1 MKWMMMWM
9 MMPLMAS
16 AQAISGTNAFLPFG
30 LLAYKKTGQQA
41 ESSVGLV
48 GASAFQTI
56 SQLGFHA
63 GNRFMIRDMN
73 HTGIACIFPQKNGA
87 LGFSGRYSGGGI
99 FAGFSG
105 SSSMGLKIHQQ
116 LGIGLSMELTGF
128 KWSGQSTSLGMQA
141 KGGMLYWLNPKTGLG
156 FQVNQWF
163 PLGRSQGNFNRMI
176 RELITGIG
184 TTVNQ
189 QLYLSM
195 EIRKRTNE
203 LTEIS
208 GLVEWQAAASIGLL
222 AAINTA
228 SHSFMMGLTKNIE
241 KNKWGII
248 FSNHPQ
254 LGLSG
259 NLTVNHGLAK

>member
-9 MMPLMAS
+9 MMPMMAG
-16 AQAISGTNAFLPFG
+16 AQAISGTQAFLPFG
-30 LLAYKKTGQQA
+30 LLAYKKTGQHA
-41 ESSVGLV
+41 ESLVGLV
-48 GASAFQTI
+48 AAGAFQTI
-56 SQLGFHA
+56 PQLGFHA
-63 GNRFMIRDMN
+63 GNQFMIREMN
-73 HTGIACIFPQKNGA
+73 EAGIAFILPQKNGA
-87 LGFSGRYSGGGI
+87 FGFSGQYSGGGI

-105 SSSMGLKIHQQ
+105 SSSMGLKINEQ

-128 KWSGQSTSLGMQA
+128 KWTDQAPSLGMQA
-141 KGGMLYWLNPKTGLG
+141 KGGMLYWINPKTGLG

-163 PLGRSQGNFNRMI
+163 PLGKGVGNSNRFL

-184 TTVNQ
+184 TAVNE
-189 QLYLSM
+189 QLYLCL

-222 AAINTA
+222 AAIHTTN
-228 SHSFMMGLTKNIE
+228 HLFMMGITKSRE
-241 KNKWGII
+241 KNKWGIF

-259 NLTVNHGLAK
+259 SLTMNHGLSK

>member
-1 MKWMMMWM
+1 MKLMMMWM
-9 MMPLMAS
+9 MMPMLAN
-16 AQAISGTNAFLPFG
+16 AQAIFGTSAFLPFG

-41 ESSVGLV
+41 ETSAELAA
-48 GASAFQTI
+48 ASAFQTI
-56 SQLGFHA
+56 PQIGIHA

-73 HTGIACIFPQKNGA
+73 HAGISGIFPQKNGA
-87 LGFSGRYSGGGI
+87 LGFSGRFSGGGI

-105 SSSMGLKIHQQ
+105 SSSLGLKIHQQ

-128 KWSGQSTSLGMQA
+128 KWSGQPFRMGMQA
-141 KGGMLYWLNPKTGLG
+141 KGGMLYWINPKTGLG
-156 FQVNQWF
+156 FQVSQWI
-163 PLGRSQGNFNRMI
+163 PIMRKTENYNRTV

-184 TTVNQ
+184 TTVNEN
-189 QLYLSM
+189 LYLSV
-195 EIRKRTNE
+195 EIRKQTNA
-203 LTEIS
+203 LTAIS

-222 AAINTA
+222 AAINTT
-228 SHSFMMGLTKNIE
+228 SHSFMMGLTKNTD

-259 NLTVNHGLAK
+259 MLTVNHGLAK

>member
-1 MKWMMMWM
+1 MWM
-9 MMPLMAS
+9 MMPMLAN
-16 AQAISGTNAFLPFG
+16 AQAIPGTNAFLPFG

-41 ESSVGLV
+41 ESSAGLAA
-48 GASAFQTI
+48 ASAFQTI
-56 SQLGFHA
+56 PQVGFHA

-73 HTGIACIFPQKNGA
+73 HAGIACIFPQKNGA
-87 LGFSGRYSGGGI
+87 LGVAGMYNGGGI

-105 SSSMGLKIHQQ
+105 SSSIGLKIHQQ

-128 KWSGQSTSLGMQA
+128 KWSGQPLSLGMQA
-141 KGGMLYWLNPKTGLG
+141 KGGMLYWINPKTGLG
-156 FQVNQWF
+156 FQVSQWF
-163 PLGRSQGNFNRMI
+163 PLGRKMENFNQTV

-184 TTVNQ
+184 TTVNEN
-189 QLYLSM
+189 LYLSV
-195 EIRKRTNE
+195 EIRKQTNA
-203 LTEIS
+203 LTAIS

-222 AAINTA
+222 AAINTT

-241 KNKWGII
+241 KNKWGIM

-259 NLTVNHGLAK
+259 MLTVNHGLAK

>member
-9 MMPLMAS
+9 MTPIMAS
-16 AQAISGTNAFLPFG
+16 AQAIYGTNAFLPFG

-48 GASAFQTI
+48 AASAFQTNP
-56 SQLGFHA
+56 QVGFHA

-73 HTGIACIFPQKNGA
+73 HAGIACIFPQKNGA
-87 LGFSGRYSGGGI
+87 LGFSGRFNGGGL

-128 KWSGQSTSLGMQA
+128 KWSGQPASLGMQA
-141 KGGMLYWLNPKTGLG
+141 KGGMLYWVNPKTGLG
-156 FQVNQWF
+156 FQVNQWL
-163 PLGRSQGNFNRMI
+163 PLGSRPENFNRMV

-208 GLVEWQAAASIGLL
+208 GLVEWQAVTSIGLL
-222 AAINTA
+222 AAINST
-228 SHSFMMGLTKNIE
+228 SHSFMMGITKSIE
-241 KNKWGII
+241 KKKWGII
-248 FSNHPQ
+248 FTNHPQ

-259 NLTVNHGLAK
+259 MLTVNHGLAK